1 LTPIII
7 GLPVDLT
14 GLSEVMMSNDVIII
28 NIVFVI
34 AVVSVLVILD
44 TLTGGQLFFGNGL
57 F

>member
-1 LTPIII
+1 M
-7 GLPVDLT
+7 DLT
-14 GLSEVMMSNDVIII
+14 GLSGVMMSNDTIII

-44 TLTGGQLFFGNGL
+44 TLTGGQLFFGNSL